1 LFNQGN
7 NAVQTQFH
15 VLLTLIV
22 FLPAVGAIA
31 LFLVPSKQST
41 LAKWVA
47 AIVTAVVFIL
57 TLALYFGQSWDNTSI
72 ANLRWVDFTP
82 WIHIQMGGNTQFNVD
97 YFLGADGLSL
107 PMIILNGLLSF
118 LAVIGS
124 WHVEKRTKDYMALI
138 LLLETGVMGV
148 FSALDLILFFLFWE
162 VELIPMF
169 LLIAVWGGLRREYA
183 AWKFLLYTLLGS
195 SIMLAGILL
204 VYFDQGVLHGTYTAN
219 MVLLSQP
226 GHQLAGSLSLGTLI
240 VIPAQLLAFL
250 LIFFGFAVKIPMFPF
265 HTWLPDAHTEAP
277 TAVSVLLAG
286 VLLKMGAYGLI
297 RICLG
302 FFPDGAHDFAGWLAV
317 LAAINIL
324 YGAGVSMIQSDMK
337 KMIAYSSVSHMGY
350 VLLGVAAA
358 AGAIGSTNLAAFQQA
373 ALTGAALQ
381 MFTHG
386 SITGLLFFC
395 VGVVYEKAHTR
406 EIDIFGGIAKRM
418 PRLVVMFSIACLA
431 SLGLPA
437 LSGFVAEYLIF
448 TGSFPIWNVWTILG
462 AFGIVLTAG
471 YLLWML
477 KRVFYGPL
485 NPKWATLTDATTLEM
500 VPLVSLVAVVLLFG
514 IFPGL
519 IVNVIQPSVQQ
530 IIQTLAVAVH

>member
-1 LFNQGN
+1 M
-7 NAVQTQFH
+7 
-15 VLLTLIV
+15 
-22 FLPAVGAIA
+22 
-31 LFLVPSKQST
+31 
-41 LAKWVA
+41 A

-72 ANLRWVDFTP
+72 ASASSLRWVDFSP

-124 WHVEKRTKDYMALI
+124 WHVDKRTKDYMALI

-204 VYFDQGVLHGTYTAN
+204 LYFDQGILHGTYTAN
-219 MVLLSQP
+219 MILLSQP
-226 GHQLAGSLSLGTLI
+226 GHQLSGVFTLGTFQI
-240 VIPAQLLAFL
+240 TAQLLAFL

-297 RICLG
+297 RICVG
-302 FFPDGAHDFAGWLAV
+302 FFPFAAHDFAWWLGG

-358 AGAIGSTNLAAFQQA
+358 AGVTGTNLAAFQQA

-437 LSGFVAEYLIF
+437 LSGFVAEYLVF

-477 KRVFYGPL
+477 KRAFYGPL
-485 NPKWATLTDATTLEM
+485 NPKWATLTDATNLEM
-500 VPLVSLVAVVLLFG
+500 VPLVALAAVILLFG

-519 IVNVIQPSVQQ
+519 IVDVIQPSVHQ
-530 IIQTLAVAVH
+530 IIQTLAVAVK

>member
-1 LFNQGN
+1 M
-7 NAVQTQFH
+7 QTQFH
-15 VLLTLIV
+15 GLLTLIV
-22 FLPAVGAIA
+22 FLPALGAIA
-31 LFLVPSKQST
+31 LFFLPGKQT
-41 LAKWVA
+41 RLAKWGA
-47 AIVTAVVFIL
+47 AGVTGLVFVL
-57 TLALYFGQSWDNTSI
+57 TLALYFGANWQNTSI
-72 ANLRWVDFTP
+72 ASASSLRWIDFSP
-82 WIHIQMGGNTQFNVD
+82 WIHIQLGSGFQFNVD
-97 YFLGADGLSL
+97 YFLGTDGLSL

-124 WHVEKRTKDYMALI
+124 WHIEKRTKDYMALI

-148 FSALDLILFFLFWE
+148 FASLDLILFFFFWE

-169 LLIAVWGGLRREYA
+169 LLIAVWGGLRRDYA

-204 VYFDQGVLHGTYTAN
+204 LYFDQGAQTGTYTAN
-219 MVLLSQP
+219 MILLSQTT
-226 GHQLAGSLSLGTLI
+226 HQLGGSLSLGAI
-240 VIPAQLLAFL
+240 QISAQLLAFL

-302 FFPDGAHDFAGWLAV
+302 FFPSAAHDFSWWLGG

-324 YGAGVSMIQSDMK
+324 YGAGTSMVQSDMK
-337 KMIAYSSVSHMGY
+337 RMIAYSSVSHMGY

-358 AGAIGSTNLAAFQQA
+358 AGAAGDPSLLAFKQA

-395 VGVVYEKAHTR
+395 VGVLYEKAHTR
-406 EIDIFGGIAKRM
+406 DIDIFGGIAQRM
-418 PRLVVMFSIACLA
+418 PRLITFYTIACFA

-437 LSGFVAEYLIF
+437 LSGFVAEYLVF
-448 TGSFPIWNVWTILG
+448 TGSFPIWTTWTILG

-477 KRVFYGPL
+477 KRAFYGPL
-485 NPKWATLTDATTLEM
+485 NVKWASLKDASALEM
-500 VPLVSLVAVVLLFG
+500 VPLVSLVGVILLFG
-514 IFPGL
+514 IFPGI
-519 IVNVIQPSVQQ
+519 IVNVIQPSVGQ
-530 IIQTLAVAVH
+530 ILHTLAVVVH

>member
-1 LFNQGN
+1 M
-7 NAVQTQFH
+7 VQTQFH

-22 FLPAVGAIA
+22 FLPAVGAIG
-31 LFLVPSKQST
+31 LFLVPGKRT
-41 LAKWVA
+41 ALAKWVA
-47 AIVTAVVFIL
+47 AVVSGLVFVL
-57 TLALYFGQSWDNTSI
+57 TLALFFGQEWGNTSI
-72 ANLRWVDFTP
+72 ASANSLRWIDFSP
-82 WIHIQMGGNTQFNVD
+82 WIHIQLGSNFQFNVD

-124 WHVEKRTKDYMALI
+124 WHIEKRTKDYMALI

-148 FSALDLILFFLFWE
+148 FSALDLILFFFFWE

-204 VYFDQGVLHGTYTAN
+204 LYFEQGAQTGTYTAN
-219 MVLLSQP
+219 MILLSQTS
-226 GHQLAGSLSLGTLI
+226 HQLTGLLSLGPLSIT
-240 VIPAQLLAFL
+240 AQLLAFL

-302 FFPDGAHDFAGWLAV
+302 FFPFAAHDFAWWLGG

-358 AGAIGSTNLAAFQQA
+358 AGVTGTGMLAFRQA

-406 EIDIFGGIAKRM
+406 DIDIFGGIAQRM
-418 PRLVVMFSIACLA
+418 PRLITVYTIACFA

-437 LSGFVAEYLIF
+437 LSGFVAEYLVF
-448 TGSFPIWNVWTILG
+448 TGSFPIWTTWTILG

-477 KRVFYGPL
+477 KRAFYGPL
-485 NPKWATLTDATTLEM
+485 NAKWATLTDATNLEM
-500 VPLVSLVAVVLLFG
+500 APLVALVAVVLLFG
-514 IFPGL
+514 IFPGI
-519 IVNVIQPSVQQ
+519 IVNVIQPSVSQ
-530 IIQTLAVAVH
+530 IIHTLAVAVH

>member
-1 LFNQGN
+1 M
-7 NAVQTQFH
+7 
-15 VLLTLIV
+15 
-22 FLPAVGAIA
+22 FLPAAGAIG
-31 LFLVPSKQST
+31 LFLVPGNRPT
-41 LAKWVA
+41 WAKWGA
-47 AIVTAVVFIL
+47 ASLTGLVFVL
-57 TLALYFGQSWDNTSI
+57 TLVLFFGEHWSGEGFGTSI
-72 ANLRWVDFTP
+72 ASQSTLRWVDFTS
-82 WIHIQMGGNTQFNVD
+82 WINLSLGSSFHFKVD

-124 WHVEKRTKDYMALI
+124 WHIDRRTKDYLALI

-148 FSALDLILFFLFWE
+148 FASLDLILFFLFWE

-169 LLIAVWGGLRREYA
+169 LLIAVWGGLRRDYA

-204 VYFDQGVLHGTYTAN
+204 LYFGHGVQTGNYTAN
-219 MVLLSQP
+219 MITLTHDAVT
-226 GHQLAGSLSLGTLI
+226 QLAGSVSLGFIQIST
-240 VIPAQLLAFL
+240 QLLAFL

-302 FFPDGAHDFAGWLAV
+302 FFPSAAHDFAWWLGGLAV
-317 LAAINIL
+317 INIL
-324 YGAGVSMIQSDMK
+324 YGAGCSMIQSDMK

-350 VLLGVAAA
+350 ILLGVAAA
-358 AGAIGSTNLAAFQQA
+358 AGVTGDPSLVAFRQA

-395 VGVVYEKAHTR
+395 VGVVYERAHTR
-406 EIDIFGGIAKRM
+406 EIDIFGGIAQRM
-418 PRLVVMFSIACLA
+418 PMLATVFSIACLA

-437 LSGFVAEYLIF
+437 MSGFVAEYLVF
-448 TGSFPIWNVWTILG
+448 TGSFPIWTTWTILG
-462 AFGIVLTAG
+462 AFGVVLTAG

-477 KRVFYGPL
+477 KRAFYGPL
-485 NPKWATLTDATTLEM
+485 NMKWAGLKDATILEM
-500 VPLVSLVAVVLLFG
+500 VPLTSLVFVILLFG
-514 IFPGL
+514 IFPGIL
-519 IVNVIQPSVQQ
+519 VNIIQPSISQ
-530 IIQTLAVAVH
+530 IIVH

>member
-1 LFNQGN
+1 MQ
-7 NAVQTQFH
+7 AQFH

-22 FLPAVGAIA
+22 FLPAVGAIG
-31 LFLVPSKQST
+31 LFLAPGKNTT
-41 LAKWVA
+41 LAKWGA
-47 AIVTAVVFIL
+47 ASVTGLVFVL
-57 TLALYFGQSWDNTSI
+57 TLALYFGQRWDNTSI
-72 ANLRWVDFTP
+72 ASMSSLRWVDFSP
-82 WIHIQMGGNTQFNVD
+82 WIHIQLGSNFQFNVD

-118 LAVIGS
+118 LAIIGS
-124 WHVEKRTKDYMALI
+124 WHVDKRVKDYMALI

-195 SIMLAGILL
+195 SVMLAGILL
-204 VYFDQGVLHGTYTAN
+204 LYFGQGAQTGTYTAN
-219 MVLLSQP
+219 MILLSQP
-226 GHQLAGSLSLGTLI
+226 AHQLTGFLSLGGIQIT
-240 VIPAQLLAFL
+240 AQLLAFL

-302 FFPDGAHDFAGWLAV
+302 FFPFAAHDFAWWLGGLAV
-317 LAAINIL
+317 INIL
-324 YGAGVSMIQSDMK
+324 YGAGVSMVQSDMK

-358 AGAIGSTNLAAFQQA
+358 AGVAGDPNLLGFQQA

-406 EIDIFGGIAKRM
+406 DIDIFGGIAQRM
-418 PRLVVMFSIACLA
+418 PRLITLFSIACLA

-437 LSGFVAEYLIF
+437 LSGFVAEYLVF
-448 TGSFPIWNVWTILG
+448 TGSFPIWTTWTILG

-477 KRVFYGPL
+477 KRAFYGPL
-485 NPKWATLTDATTLEM
+485 NVKWATLTDASALEM
-500 VPLVSLVAVVLLFG
+500 VPLVSLVAVILLFG
-514 IFPGL
+514 IFPGI
-519 IVNVIQPSVQQ
+519 IVNVIQPSISP
-530 IIQTLAVAVH
+530 IIHTLTVAVH

>member
-1 LFNQGN
+1 M
-7 NAVQTQFH
+7 QTQFH

-22 FLPAVGAIA
+22 FLPAVGALG
-31 LFLVPSKQST
+31 LFLIPAKRPT
-41 LAKWVA
+41 WAKWGA
-47 AIVTAVVFIL
+47 AVVTGLVFAL
-57 TLALYFGQSWDNTSI
+57 TLALYFGEHWSGTNI
-72 ANLRWVDFTP
+72 ASPNNLRWVDFSP
-82 WIHIQMGGNTQFNVD
+82 WINLQLGSSFHFKVD

-124 WHVEKRTKDYMALI
+124 WHIDRRTKDYMALI

-169 LLIAVWGGLRREYA
+169 LLIAIWGGLRREYA

-195 SIMLAGILL
+195 SVMLAGILL
-204 VYFDQGVLHGTYTAN
+204 LYFGHGAQTGNYTAS
-219 MVLLSQP
+219 MVTLTHDAA
-226 GHQLAGSLSLGTLI
+226 HQLPGNLSLGFIQIST
-240 VIPAQLLAFL
+240 QLLAFF

-302 FFPDGAHDFAGWLAV
+302 FLPGAAHDFAWWLGG

-324 YGAGVSMIQSDMK
+324 YGAGCSMIQSDMK

-358 AGAIGSTNLAAFQQA
+358 AAVIGNSALLPFQQA

-395 VGVVYEKAHTR
+395 IGVVYERAHTR
-406 EIDIFGGIAKRM
+406 EIDIFGGIARRM
-418 PRLVVMFSIACLA
+418 PLLATTFTIACLA

-437 LSGFVAEYLIF
+437 MSGFVAEYLVF
-448 TGSFPIWNVWTILG
+448 TGSFPILTVWTILG

-477 KRVFYGPL
+477 KRAFYGPL
-485 NPKWATLTDATTLEM
+485 NMKWASLKDASVLEM
-500 VPLVSLVAVVLLFG
+500 APLASLVFVILLIG
-514 IFPGL
+514 IFPGIL
-519 IVNVIQPSVQQ
+519 VNVIQPS
-530 IIQTLAVAVH
+530 ITTLLH

>member
-1 LFNQGN
+1 
-7 NAVQTQFH
+7 VQPQFH
-15 VLLTLIV
+15 ALLTLIV
-22 FLPAVGAIA
+22 FLPALGALG
-31 LFLVPSKQST
+31 LFLVPAKRTSW
-41 LAKWVA
+41 AKWGA
-47 AIVTAVVFIL
+47 AVVTAAVFVL
-57 TLALYFGQSWDNTSI
+57 TLVLYFGQTWDNTSI
-72 ANLRWVDFTP
+72 NNLRWVDFSP
-82 WIHIQMGGNTQFNVD
+82 WINIHLGNNFDFKVD

-124 WHVEKRTKDYMALI
+124 WHIEKRTKDYMALI

-162 VELIPMF
+162 VELVPMF

-183 AWKFLLYTLLGS
+183 AWKFLLYTLFGS

-204 VYFDQGVLHGTYTAN
+204 LYFDQGALHNGVYTAN
-219 MVLLSQP
+219 MVLLSSP
-226 GHQLAGSLSLGTLI
+226 DHQISGFFSLGGLQI
-240 VIPAQLLAFL
+240 GAQLLAFL
-250 LIFFGFAVKIPMFPF
+250 LIFVGFAVKIPMFPF

-302 FFPDGAHDFAGWLAV
+302 FFPVGAHDIAWWLGG
-317 LAAINIL
+317 LAAVNIL
-324 YGAGVSMIQSDMK
+324 YGAGVSMIQGDMK

-358 AGAIGSTNLAAFQQA
+358 AGVASDPNLLTFKQA

-406 EIDIFGGIAKRM
+406 EIDIFGGIAQRM
-418 PRLVVMFSIACLA
+418 PMLVTVFSIACLA

-437 LSGFVAEYLIF
+437 LSGFVAEYLVF
-448 TGSFPIWNVWTILG
+448 TGSFPIWTTWTILG

-477 KRVFYGPL
+477 KRAFYGPL
-485 NPKWATLTDATTLEM
+485 NPKWGTLADASTLEM
-500 VPLVSLVAVVLLFG
+500 VPLVSLVAVILLFG

-519 IVNVIQPSVQQ
+519 LVNVIQPSVSQ
-530 IIQTLAVAVH
+530 IINTLVVAIH

>member
-1 LFNQGN
+1 M
-7 NAVQTQFH
+7 QTQFH
-15 VLLTLIV
+15 LLLTLVV
-22 FLPAVGAIA
+22 FLPAVGAIG
-31 LFLVPSKQST
+31 LLLVPGKRPT
-41 LAKWVA
+41 IAKWVA
-47 AIVTAVVFIL
+47 AIVTGVVFL
-57 TLALYFGQSWDNTSI
+57 LSLALFFGQNWDNTSI
-72 ANLRWVDFTP
+72 ANNLRWVDFSP
-82 WIHIQMGGNTQFNVD
+82 WINIQLGSSFQFKVD

-124 WHVEKRTKDYMALI
+124 WHVDKRTKDYMALI

-204 VYFDQGVLHGTYTAN
+204 LYFEQGAQTGLYTAN
-219 MVLLSQP
+219 MINLSQTA
-226 GHQLAGSLSLGTLI
+226 HQLTGYLYLGPIQIT
-240 VIPAQLLAFL
+240 AQLLAFL

-302 FFPDGAHDFAGWLAV
+302 FFPFAAHDLAWFLGG

-358 AGAIGSTNLAAFQQA
+358 AGAAGVAGLGAFQQA

-395 VGVVYEKAHTR
+395 VGVVYDKAHTR
-406 EIDIFGGIAKRM
+406 DIGIFGGIAKRM

-448 TGSFPIWNVWTILG
+448 TGSFPIWSTWTILG

-485 NPKWATLTDATTLEM
+485 NPKWATLTDATNLEM
-500 VPLVSLVAVVLLFG
+500 VPLVALGAVILLFG

-519 IVNVIQPSVQQ
+519 IVNIIQPSVSQ
-530 IIQTLAVAVH
+530 IIHTLAVAIH

>member
-1 LFNQGN
+1 M
-7 NAVQTQFH
+7 VQTQFH

-31 LFLVPSKQST
+31 LFLVPGKRSA
-41 LAKWVA
+41 LAKWIA
-47 AIVTAVVFIL
+47 AIVTGLVFVL
-57 TLALYFGQSWDNTSI
+57 TLALFFGQEWGNTSI
-72 ANLRWVDFTP
+72 ASANSLRWIDFSP
-82 WIHIQMGGNTQFNVD
+82 WIHIQLGSGFQFNVD

-124 WHVEKRTKDYMALI
+124 WHIEKRTKDYMALI

-204 VYFDQGVLHGTYTAN
+204 LYFEQGAQTRTYTAN
-219 MVLLSQP
+219 MILLSQTP
-226 GHQLAGSLSLGTLI
+226 HQLTGILSLGPLAIT
-240 VIPAQLLAFL
+240 AQLLAFL

-302 FFPDGAHDFAGWLAV
+302 FFPVAAHDFAWWLGG

-324 YGAGVSMIQSDMK
+324 YGAGVSMIQGDMK

-358 AGAIGSTNLAAFQQA
+358 AGVTGTGMLAFQQA

-406 EIDIFGGIAKRM
+406 DIDIFGGIAQRM
-418 PRLVVMFSIACLA
+418 PRLITVYSIACFA

-437 LSGFVAEYLIF
+437 LSGFVAEYLVF
-448 TGSFPIWNVWTILG
+448 TGSFPIWTTWTILG

-477 KRVFYGPL
+477 KRAFYGPL
-485 NPKWATLTDATTLEM
+485 NAKWATLTDATNLEM
-500 VPLVSLVAVVLLFG
+500 APLVALVAVILLFG
-514 IFPGL
+514 IFPGI
-519 IVNVIQPSVQQ
+519 IVNVIQPSVSQ
-530 IIQTLAVAVH
+530 IIHTLAVAVH

>member
-1 LFNQGN
+1 M
-7 NAVQTQFH
+7 QTQFH
-15 VLLTLIV
+15 LLLTLIV
-22 FLPAVGAIA
+22 FLPAVGAVA
-31 LFLVPSKQST
+31 LFLVPAKRT
-41 LAKWVA
+41 DLAKWGA
-47 AIVTAVVFIL
+47 AGVTGLVFIL
-57 TLALYFGQSWDNTSI
+57 TLALLPGQQWNNTSI
-72 ANLRWVDFTP
+72 ASADTLRWIDFSP
-82 WIHIQMGGNTQFNVD
+82 WINIQIGSNFHFTID

-124 WHVEKRTKDYMALI
+124 WHIERRTKDYMALI

-204 VYFDQGVLHGTYTAN
+204 LYFDQGAQTGTYTAN
-219 MVLLSQP
+219 MILLSQTR
-226 GHQLAGSLSLGTLI
+226 HQLTGLLALGPLQIT
-240 VIPAQLLAFL
+240 AQLLAFL

-302 FFPDGAHDFAGWLAV
+302 FFPAAAHDFAWWLGG

-337 KMIAYSSVSHMGY
+337 RMIAYSSVSHMGY

-358 AGAIGSTNLAAFQQA
+358 AGVAGDPNLLSFQQA

-406 EIDIFGGIAKRM
+406 EIGIFGGIAQRM
-418 PRLVVMFSIACLA
+418 PRLITVFSIACLA

-437 LSGFVAEYLIF
+437 LSGFVAEYLVF
-448 TGSFPIWNVWTILG
+448 TGSFPIWTTWTILG

-477 KRVFYGPL
+477 KRAFYGPL
-485 NPKWATLTDATTLEM
+485 NAKWATLTDATNLEM
-500 VPLVSLVAVVLLFG
+500 VPLVALVAVILLFG

-519 IVNVIQPSVQQ
+519 IVNIIQPSVGQ
-530 IIQTLAVAVH
+530 IIQTLTAAIH

>member
-1 LFNQGN
+1 
-7 NAVQTQFH
+7 VQTQFH
-15 VLLTLIV
+15 VLLTFIV
-22 FLPAVGAIA
+22 FLPAVGAIG
-31 LFLVPSKQST
+31 LFLVPGKQAN

-47 AIVTAVVFIL
+47 AIVTGLVFVL
-57 TLALYFGQSWDNTSI
+57 TLALFIGQNWDNTSI
-72 ANLRWVDFTP
+72 ANANSLRWVDYSP
-82 WIHIQMGGNTQFNVD
+82 WINIQLGSSFHFKVD

-124 WHVEKRTKDYMALI
+124 WHIDKRVKDYMALI

-204 VYFDQGVLHGTYTAN
+204 LYFEQGAQTGVYTAN
-219 MVLLSQP
+219 MIDLSQSA
-226 GHQLAGSLSLGTLI
+226 HQLTGYLYFGPIQIT
-240 VIPAQLLAFL
+240 AQLLAFL

-302 FFPDGAHDFAGWLAV
+302 FFPFAAHDFAGILGG

-324 YGAGVSMIQSDMK
+324 YGAGCSMIQGDMK

-358 AGAIGSTNLAAFQQA
+358 AGAAGTGLVAFQQA

-406 EIDIFGGIAKRM
+406 DIDIFGGIAKRM
-418 PRLVVMFSIACLA
+418 PRLVVFFSIACLA

-437 LSGFVAEYLIF
+437 LSGFVAEYLVF
-448 TGSFPIWNVWTILG
+448 TGSFPIWSVWTILG

-477 KRVFYGPL
+477 KRAFYGPL
-485 NPKWATLTDATTLEM
+485 NVKWATLTDATNLEL
-500 VPLVSLVAVVLLFG
+500 VPLVALTAVILLVG

-519 IVNVIQPSVQQ
+519 IVNIIQPSVGQ
-530 IIQTLAVAVH
+530 ILHTLAVAVH

>member
-1 LFNQGN
+1 
-7 NAVQTQFH
+7 VQTQFH
-15 VLLTLIV
+15 LLLTLIV
-22 FLPAVGAIA
+22 FLPAAGAIG
-31 LFLVPSKQST
+31 LFLVPDKRAT
-41 LAKWVA
+41 WAKWGA
-47 AIVTAVVFIL
+47 ASITGLVFLL
-57 TLALYFGQSWDNTSI
+57 TLFLYFGEHWDNTSI
-72 ANLRWVDFTP
+72 ASMNTLRWVDFSP
-82 WIHIQMGGNTQFNVD
+82 WINIQLGSDFQFKVD

-148 FSALDLILFFLFWE
+148 FASLDLILFFLFWE

-204 VYFDQGVLHGTYTAN
+204 LYFDQGAQTGTYTAN
-219 MVLLSQP
+219 MILLSQ
-226 GHQLAGSLSLGTLI
+226 HQYQLGGFFSLGAI
-240 VIPAQLLAFL
+240 QISAQLLAFL

-302 FFPDGAHDFAGWLAV
+302 FFPFAAHDLAGLLGGLAV
-317 LAAINIL
+317 INIL
-324 YGAGVSMIQSDMK
+324 YGAGVSMIQGDMK

-358 AGAIGSTNLAAFQQA
+358 AGAAGDASLFAFKQA

-406 EIDIFGGIAKRM
+406 DIDVFGGIAQRM
-418 PRLVVMFSIACLA
+418 PRLITMFSIACLA

-437 LSGFVAEYLIF
+437 LSGFVAEYLVF
-448 TGSFPIWNVWTILG
+448 TGSFPIWTTWTILG

-477 KRVFYGPL
+477 KRAFYGPL
-485 NPKWATLTDATTLEM
+485 NVKWASLKDASTLEM

-514 IFPGL
+514 IFPG
-519 IVNVIQPSVQQ
+519 IIINVIQPSISQ

>member
-1 LFNQGN
+1 
-7 NAVQTQFH
+7 VQTQFH

-22 FLPAVGAIA
+22 FLPAVGAIG
-31 LFLVPSKQST
+31 LFLVPGKQAT
-41 LAKWVA
+41 VAKWVA
-47 AIVTAVVFIL
+47 AVVTGLVFVL
-57 TLALYFGQSWDNTSI
+57 TLALFFGQNWDHTSI
-72 ANLRWVDFTP
+72 ASEGSLNWVDYSP
-82 WIHIQMGGNTQFNVD
+82 WINIQLGSSFQFKVD

-124 WHVEKRTKDYMALI
+124 WHIDKRVKDYMALI

-204 VYFDQGVLHGTYTAN
+204 LYFEQGAQTGVYTAN
-219 MVLLSQP
+219 MIDLSQTA
-226 GHQLAGSLSLGTLI
+226 HQLTGSLYFGPIQIT
-240 VIPAQLLAFL
+240 AQLLAFL

-302 FFPDGAHDFAGWLAV
+302 FFPFAAHDFAGILGG

-324 YGAGVSMIQSDMK
+324 YGAGCSMIQTDMK

-358 AGAIGSTNLAAFQQA
+358 AGAAGTGLIAFQQA

-406 EIDIFGGIAKRM
+406 DIDIFGGIAKRM
-418 PRLVVMFSIACLA
+418 PRLVVFFSIACLA

-437 LSGFVAEYLIF
+437 LSGFVAEYLVF
-448 TGSFPIWNVWTILG
+448 TGSFPIWSVWTILG

-477 KRVFYGPL
+477 KRAFYGPL
-485 NPKWATLTDATTLEM
+485 NAKWATLTDATNLEM
-500 VPLVSLVAVVLLFG
+500 VPLVALVAVILLVG

-519 IVNVIQPSVQQ
+519 IVNIIQPSVGQ
-530 IIQTLAVAVH
+530 ILHTLAVAVH